1 MNKNATVVFI
11 GWGAINAHVGAL
23 LAQRKTAIDI
33 VGIATIDTAEA
44 RASIPEGVR
53 FLRSPDE
60 LAGLR
65 PDIVVEAAGR
75 AAIDMWAEAALKAA
89 PAMIIASTSAFCD
102 DGLLPR
108 LAIVAETHGS
118 RILIPSGAIG
128 AVDALASAAVLGL
141 DEVTHQIVKPPVAW
155 KGTPAEQLLDLFRP
169 VRSHDIF
176 FRHRARGRRPV
187 PSERQCDRC
196 HVARRRRA
204 RQDPGRTGG
213 GSGVSQQ
220 WPPHRCAWRIRPH
233 GYHAREQPVADQ
245 SEIIGADC
253 VEPGAAD
260 RASGER
266 GDHLES
272 LRPGSNR
279 HPCST
284 RCISVRRASACP
296 GHDAINAAPDTF
308 PA

>member
-1 MNKNATVVFI
+1 LAAAAHPTIAQLSGSSFMTKNATVVFI

-44 RASIPEGVR
+44 RASVPQGVR

-60 LAGLR
+60 LAALR

-108 LAIVAETHGS
+108 LAVVAETHGS

-128 AVDALASAAVLGL
+128 GVDALASAAVLGL

-155 KGTPAEQLLDLFRP
+155 KGTPAEKLLDLSALSERT
-169 VRSHDIF
+169 IF
-176 FRHRARGRRPV
+176 FSGTAREAAGQYPQNANATVVTSLAGIGLDKTRVELVADPAFRSNGHRIVARGAFGRMDITLENNPL
-187 PSERQCDRC
+187 PTNPKSSELTALSLVRLIEHQ
-196 HVARRRRA
+196 VN
-204 RQDPGRTGG
+204 
-213 GSGVSQQ
+213 V
-220 WPPHRCAWRIRPH
+220 
-233 GYHAREQPVADQ
+233 V
-245 SEIIGADC
+245 II
-253 VEPGAAD
+253 
-260 RASGER
+260 
-266 GDHLES
+266 
-272 LRPGSNR
+272 
-279 HPCST
+279 
-284 RCISVRRASACP
+284 
-296 GHDAINAAPDTF
+296 
-308 PA
+308 